1 MQEYKNIILVSHCL
15 LNELA
20 VVKNDAGRKD
30 NLSLIKNLMKMN
42 VGIFQLPCP
51 ENRMYGPNRWGS
63 VYEQFD
69 NNFYRQTSR
78 DLLSLIVSE
87 ISDYIKDGVNF
98 LGVIGID
105 GSPSCGI
112 GLTCKSEEFKG
123 EISAIKDIA
132 HCVNSVEMTDDKGV
146 FMEELEKLFEDKN
159 IESKFYG
166 YNDRNVDEI
175 TEKIEES
182 IKINS

>member
-42 VGIFQLPCP
+42 VGIYQLPCP
-51 ENRMYGPNRWGS
+51 ENRMYSPNRLGS

-69 NNFYRQTSR
+69 NNFYRKTSR
-78 DLLSLIVSE
+78 DLLSPIVNE
-87 ISDYIKDGVNF
+87 IEDYIKDGVSF

-105 GSPSCGI
+105 GSPSCGV
-112 GLTCKSEEFKG
+112 GLTCKSKEFKG
-123 EISAIKDIA
+123 EISAIKDIY
-132 HCVNSVEMTDDKGV
+132 HCVNSIEMTDDKGV
-146 FMEELEKLFEDKN
+146 FMEELEKLFKTKN
-159 IESKFYG
+159 ITANFYG
-166 YNDRNVDEI
+166 YNDNNQDEI
-175 TEKIEES
+175 IGKIEES
-182 IKINS
+182 IKK

>member
-20 VVKNDAGRKD
+20 VVKNDPGRKD
-30 NLSLIKNLMKMN
+30 SLNLIKNLMKMN

-51 ENRMYGPNRWGS
+51 ENRMYGSNRWGS

-78 DLLSLIVSE
+78 DLLNPIVNE
-87 ISDYIKDGVNF
+87 IEDYIKDGVTF

-112 GLTCKSEEFKG
+112 GLTCKSNEFKG

-132 HCVNSVEMTDDKGV
+132 SCVESIEMTDDKGV
-146 FMEELEKLFEDKN
+146 FMEELEKLFNDKN
-159 IESKFYG
+159 ISAKFYG
-166 YNDRNVDEI
+166 YNDRNQNEI
-175 TEKIEES
+175 IEKIEES

>member
-30 NLSLIKNLMKMN
+30 NLTLIKNLMKMN

-51 ENRMYGPNRWGS
+51 ENRMYGPNRWGC

-78 DLLSLIVSE
+78 DLLIPIVEE
-87 ISDYIKDGVNF
+87 IEDYIKDGVNF

-112 GLTCKSEEFKG
+112 GLTCKSNELKG

-132 HCVNSVEMTDDKGV
+132 HCVNSVEMTDDKGI
-146 FMEELEKLFEDKN
+146 FMEELEKLFEN
-159 IESKFYG
+159 INISAIYYG
-166 YNDRNVDEI
+166 YNDSNVDEI
-175 TEKIEES
+175 IEKIEQS
-182 IKINS
+182 IKNNA